1 MDSLSLVVVMLL
13 ILGWTAR
20 RNRLIVSLGNR
31 SVWILDSF
39 GFTVTLTDSD
49 GNELADLTEYVDPL
63 SVRWQPHG

>member
-1 MDSLSLVVVMLL
+1 V
-13 ILGWTAR
+13 AR